1 MLSVERRPASR
12 SVLGARYQLLNEL
25 GHGGMGTVYRAL
37 DRLSGR
43 VVTLKRMLG
52 VSKSDASFG
61 AFCGALAREFQLLA
75 SLRHPNITNVLDYGF
90 DEDRAPYF
98 TMDLEESA
106 QTIIDA
112 SRGAA
117 LAVQIDLLVQVLRA
131 LAYLHRLGIVHCD
144 LKPGNILVVRD
155 QVKVLDFGLSVHRE
169 AVERSRHGLSGT
181 LAYMAPETLRGEP
194 ASERSDLYAVGMVAY
209 EMLLGRYPFDRMDPA
224 TLYEQIVSTPL
235 PRASDEIDARLRP
248 VIESLL
254 SKDPRQRP
262 HDAAAVV
269 AALSS
274 ALNQTFTVE
283 TVATRES
290 FLQAAPFV
298 GRSEELARLTDV
310 LSEAKGGRG
319 SVWLVAGES
328 GVGKTRIL
336 DELRTQAL
344 VGEVVVMRGQAAN
357 EGGDP
362 YHGWRDVVAN
372 LSLRVELE
380 DEEAGVLKTIL
391 PDIGRTIGRDV
402 PDPVPVSVDARQTR
416 LFMAV
421 DQLLRRQPTPVLIVL
436 EDLQWVGSES
446 LELLSW
452 LAQEIAHRPA
462 LVVGSFRDDDRPDLP
477 SSVPGATI
485 LRLGRLDSPAIRALA
500 RAMMGDVSE
509 RADLIALVERET
521 EGIPFFIV
529 EVVRDLAEHAKGL
542 DRIGGAS
549 QLPEHVLSGGMQ
561 RLIRRRLGRVA
572 PEAFAPLV
580 SAAVVGRALDLELMA
595 VLHPAMNLEEWTAR
609 CAAAAVLELRDSAW
623 AFSHDKLR
631 EQLLAD
637 IPLDERARLHAR
649 VASALEASGH
659 DDRPAALAHHWREA
673 REPAREL
680 PYVERSGTLALQAG
694 ACREAVGYL
703 HRALELL
710 DAQPS
715 PTAEHPTRRAVPS
728 RALDPTTYVDP
739 DSRAFRLG
747 RVEGALAECAFRLG
761 DVTGCLEHG
770 HRALI
775 HFGQRVPSRTSGWM
789 AEVTRQALRRGLQ
802 TLKPVSSRD
811 PTHARRVASEIGRV
825 EILLGDA
832 YRFSLRVLPLLCSS
846 LRVVNLCSPA
856 GPSPELACGYVTLA
870 LITVLTPARRTSLM
884 LGRRAVEVA
893 EAIRSPRD
901 LAFTLSRTSVIDV
914 CLCRWAEA
922 EEAVVRA
929 QPLAEKAGDIRL
941 MQECNQVRG
950 VVTFFSG
957 RFEEALEL
965 FRRTREMTRR
975 SGDAQVTRWALLS
988 EADTLVRLGR
998 PDEALERY
1006 DEALPYLAEDTME
1019 TEFIWALGMMSL
1031 ARLRTNDKQ
1040 HAFELADQ
1048 ALTRI
1053 SKSQPVAYWTQHG
1066 IAATAEVFLSLL
1078 ETSWAPRGTETNL
1091 APRAAAA
1098 CAALRRF
1105 ARRFPMGVAQA
1116 HLWQGVTQW
1125 FSRRREHALRSWHH
1139 TVALSERMGL
1149 PFEGARA
1156 HLEIGRRETRD
1167 MGVRRQ
1173 HLAEAERLFRRLG
1186 CATELAWTRAEL
1198 SEGGRAAPLGA

>member
-1 MLSVERRPASR
+1 
-12 SVLGARYQLLNEL
+12 
-25 GHGGMGTVYRAL
+25 MGTVYRAL

-52 VSKSDASFG
+52 VSVSDASF
-61 AFCGALAREFQLLA
+61 AASSRALAREFQVLA

-98 TMDLEESA
+98 TMEFEESA
-106 QTIIDA
+106 KTIIAA
-112 SRGAA
+112 SHDAA

-131 LAYLHRLGIVHCD
+131 LAYMHRLGVIHRD
-144 LKPGNILVVRD
+144 LKPDNVLVVRG
-155 QVKVLDFGLSVHRE
+155 QVKVLDFGLSVHRS
-169 AVERSRHGLSGT
+169 AVERDPRGLSGT

-194 ASERSDLYAVGMVAY
+194 ASEHSDLYAVGMIAY
-209 EMLLGRYPFDRMDPA
+209 EMLLGRYPFDRIDAA
-224 TLYEQIVSTPL
+224 TLYQRILSTTL
-235 PRASDEIDARLRP
+235 PRASDQIDPRLRP
-248 VIESLL
+248 VIVSLL
-254 SKDPRQRP
+254 SKNPRERP
-262 HDAAAVV
+262 SDAAAVV

-283 TVATRES
+283 TLATRES

-298 GRSEELARLTDV
+298 GRSEEIERLTDL
-310 LSEAKGGRG
+310 LSESKSGRG
-319 SVWLVAGES
+319 SVWLIAGES
-328 GVGKTRIL
+328 GVGKTRLL
-336 DELRTQAL
+336 DELSTQAL
-344 VGEVVVMRGQAAN
+344 ITEVVVMRGHAAS

-362 YHGWRDVVAN
+362 YHVWRDVIAN
-372 LSLRVELE
+372 LSLRVDLE
-380 DEEAGVLKTIL
+380 DEEASILKAIL
-391 PDIGRTIGRDV
+391 PELGRTIGREV
-402 PDPVPVSVDARQTR
+402 PDTVPLSVDAGQAR
-416 LFMAV
+416 LFMVV
-421 DQLLRRQPTPVLIVL
+421 DELVRRQPRPMLIIL

-452 LAQEIAHRPA
+452 LTRTISHCPA
-462 LVVGSFRDDDRPDLP
+462 LVVGSFRDDDRPDLAA
-477 SSVPGATI
+477 SVPGATA
-485 LRLGRLDSPAIRALA
+485 LHLGRLDSHAIRTLA
-500 RAMMGDVSE
+500 RAMVGDVSE
-509 RADLIALVERET
+509 RADLLALVERET

-529 EVVRDLAEHAKGL
+529 EVVRDLAEHAQGL
-542 DRIGGAS
+542 DRIGAGTL
-549 QLPEHVLSGGMQ
+549 LPEHVLSGGMQ
-561 RLIRRRLGRVA
+561 RVIRRRLGRVPPA
-572 PEAFAPLV
+572 GFAPLA

-595 VLHPAMNLEEWTAR
+595 FLHPAMQLEEWTGG
-609 CAAAAVLELRDSAW
+609 CAAAAVLELRDGAW
-623 AFSHDKLR
+623 VFSHDKLR

-637 IPLDERARLHAR
+637 ITPDERAALHAR
-649 VASALEASGH
+649 VAGALEASGH
-659 DDRPAALAHHWREA
+659 EDRPAALAYHWREA
-673 REPAREL
+673 GEPAREL

-694 ACREAVGYL
+694 ACREAAGYL

-710 DAQPS
+710 NAQS
-715 PTAEHPTRRAVPS
+715 NETSEHVRRRSVPS

-739 DSRAFRLG
+739 ESLAFHLG

-770 HRALI
+770 HRALV
-775 HFGQRVPSRTSGWM
+775 HFGQRVPSRSSGWI
-789 AEVTRQALRRGLQ
+789 AEVIRQALRRGLQ
-802 TLKPVSSRD
+802 TLKPVSAGD
-811 PTHARRVASEIGRV
+811 PAHARRVASEIGRV

-901 LAFTLSRTSVIDV
+901 LAFALSRTAVIDV

-922 EEAVVRA
+922 EDAVVRA

-941 MQECNQVRG
+941 VQECNQVRG

-957 RFEEALEL
+957 RFEEALEV
-965 FRRTREMTRR
+965 FHHTQEMTRR
-975 SGDAQVTRWALLS
+975 SGDAQVTRWAMLS
-988 EADTLVRLGR
+988 EADTLLRLGR
-998 PDEALERY
+998 PEEALERY
-1006 DEALPYLAEDTME
+1006 EEALPYLAKDSME

-1031 ARLRTNDKQ
+1031 ARLRTNDTQ
-1040 HAFELADQ
+1040 GAFEVAEQ
-1048 ALTRI
+1048 ALTKI
-1053 SKSQPVAYWTQHG
+1053 TKSQPVAYWTQHG

-1078 ETSWAPRGTETNL
+1078 ETASGPPGTETTL
-1091 APRAAAA
+1091 APHAAAA

-1105 ARRFPMGVAQA
+1105 ARRFPMGVGQA
-1116 HLWQGVTQW
+1116 HLWQGVAQW
-1125 FSRRREHALRSWHH
+1125 CSRRREHALRSWHH
-1139 TVALSERMGL
+1139 TIALSERMGL

-1167 MGVRRQ
+1167 MGLRRK

-1186 CATELAWTRAEL
+1186 CATELEWTTAEL
-1198 SEGGRAAPLGA
+1198 SEGGSTASLSA